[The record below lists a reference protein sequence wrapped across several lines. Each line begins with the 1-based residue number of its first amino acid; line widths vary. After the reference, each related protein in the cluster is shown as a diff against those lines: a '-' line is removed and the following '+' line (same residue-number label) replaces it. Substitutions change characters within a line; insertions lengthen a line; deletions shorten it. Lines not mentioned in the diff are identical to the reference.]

1 MPPSVA
7 HSSPSVTIAKAER
20 MEMEENVNVFLAH
33 DISLD
38 RLLLRGEIGSAKG
51 AACFTLEGSGEEMQ
65 KLKGRVW
72 EDLHSAV
79 AY

>member
-1 MPPSVA
+1 M
-7 HSSPSVTIAKAER
+7 TIAKAQR
-20 MEMEENVNVFLAH
+20 MDMEENVNVFLAH

-38 RLLLRGEIGSAKG
+38 RLLLHKEIGLAKG
-51 AACFTLEGSGEEMQ
+51 GACFTLEGSSEEMK